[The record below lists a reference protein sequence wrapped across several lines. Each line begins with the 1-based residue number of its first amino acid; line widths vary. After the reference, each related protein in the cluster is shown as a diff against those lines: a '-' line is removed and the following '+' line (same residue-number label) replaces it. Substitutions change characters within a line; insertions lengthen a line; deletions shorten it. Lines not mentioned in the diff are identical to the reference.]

1 MVGGD
6 SGARVSVNI
15 LTVTSGWS
23 KEGQREVRHA
33 RSGLNGSLGDV
44 NSYIMEFE
52 I

>member
-1 MVGGD
+1 MVGGN

-33 RSGLNGSLGDV
+33 RSGSNGLLGDV